1 MKTTI
6 RGIAVCAALGAAA
19 VGLAS
24 PASAEPLSGPYNAT
38 MIEPG
43 ASGGEV
49 GLAAHFL
56 FTECGPDC
64 TGAQSEVGTFQLHPQ
79 GDVWTGSS
87 AGSPCTWTIDSSL
100 VVANQCPGDP
110 RVAFQLT
117 KAG

>member
-1 MKTTI
+1 MMTTI
-6 RGIAVCAALGAAA
+6 RAIAVGAVFAGAA

-24 PASAEPLSGPYNAT
+24 PASAEPLSGSYNAT

-56 FTECGPDC
+56 FTPCGPDC
-64 TGAQSEVGTFQLHPQ
+64 TGAQSEFGTSELHPQ
-79 GDVWTGSS
+79 GDAWTGSS
-87 AGSPCTWTIDSSL
+87 PGSPCTWTIDSSL
-100 VVANQCPGDP
+100 VISNQCPGDP